1 MTEQEANDYAVAKKN
16 AEADLQTK
24 AIDSAV
30 KGAKEALEK
39 ELNKANEDVKELA
52 LKQLETK
59 GSEVIK
65 DDFKVEFEAN
75 KEAIKTFL
83 QVKEVKSN

>member
-1 MTEQEANDYAVAKKN
+1 
-16 AEADLQTK
+16 LQTK

-52 LKQLETK
+52 LKQLEQKGLRLLKTILKLNLRLTK
-59 GSEVIK
+59 RLSK
-65 DDFKVEFEAN
+65 HFCRSKR
-75 KEAIKTFL
+75 
-83 QVKEVKSN
+83 

>member
-1 MTEQEANDYAVAKKN
+1 
-16 AEADLQTK
+16 LQTK

-30 KGAKEALEK
+30 GAKEALEK

-52 LKQLETK
+52 LKVTQLETK

-65 DDFKVEFEAN
+65 DDFKVEFET
-75 KEAIKTFL
+75 KRLSKHRCRS
-83 QVKEVKSN
+83 KR